1 MKTFG
6 ELLFAL
12 ALFFVA
18 GNFAYKKAYKEV
30 KKEAVRKVSGGLGS
44 LQSFTTELTKK

>member
-12 ALFFVA
+12 ALLFFA
-18 GNFAYKKAYKEV
+18 GNFAYQKAYKEV
-30 KKEAVRKVSGGLGS
+30 KKEAVRKVSSGLGS
-44 LQSFTTELTKK
+44 LESFSTKLTN

>member
-12 ALFFVA
+12 ALLIFA
-18 GNFAYKKAYKEV
+18 GNFSYQKAYKEV
-30 KKEAVRKVSGGLGS
+30 
-44 LQSFTTELTKK
+44 